1 MSAEDRYEEAR
12 RAIRAA
18 YGLKSLARA
27 AAPQVLGFALGTE
40 LAPAL
45 LSAAAPSVGV
55 VVAPSDAAAAGLA
68 PGAGEIPVWVPKA
81 ARVELWPPAMTLRLE
96 DAQARW
102 RKSRPFELYVNK
114 QEERYER
121 FTQARQRER
130 DAAAAGAEVNSRLLD
145 ASPGRESY
153 EVPPLVLRGEG
164 DEPVFLTLDA
174 LVNTNVF
181 ADFIDRPY
189 WTRVVLLAGLAER
202 PDLLATSWRPPGAPP
217 GAPLQK
223 LSEEERT
230 AALNAALRAVVPRA
244 GRWADRLSLA
254 VVPAAAPPR
263 DDLLGY
269 VPAPVPARYERSI
282 LVRVD
287 EVDEEDPEE
296 SAAAVAQY
304 SLDALV
310 LLHPEDPE
318 LIGLVRAQD
327 PAVPL
332 VRGGFSYYVTDR
344 SEDEKDEE
352 VRLAPVPGDEQIPL
366 RAYLPLRKPDLE
378 VAVDSLA
385 ELTQRLKLSPHQRGQ
400 LRRLYPGG
408 QLMLEG
414 ILYERCSNATTC
426 RPAVPAGEAFAEE
439 LRARARRRPPAE
451 ILREAEERMLA
462 EAARHQLSTDQV
474 RRYFRRTRD
483 RWLRAIV
490 AALPPPVPSAAVV
503 DESPRERAFREAY
516 EAGLAEELRRHPDE
530 YGYGPQHIP
539 QVARKMTPELRAG
552 TATLG
557 NGARRAARALGIAPT
572 KQAIMAWLN
581 GGEDAAAAPR
591 PGSARVGA

>member
-40 LAPAL
+40 LAPYL

-81 ARVELWPPAMTLRLE
+81 ARVELWPAAQTLRLE
-96 DAQARW
+96 DAQAQW
-102 RKSRPFELYVNK
+102 RKSRPFEIYVNK

-153 EVPPLVLRGEG
+153 EVPPLVLRGGG
-164 DEPVFLTLDA
+164 DDDVPVFFLTLDA

-181 ADFIDRPY
+181 ADWIDRPY

-230 AALNAALRAVVPRA
+230 AALNAALRAVVPR
-244 GRWADRLSLA
+244 WADRLSLA

-296 SAAAVAQY
+296 SAAAVAEY
-304 SLDALV
+304 TLDALV

-344 SEDEKDEE
+344 SEDEKNEE

-366 RAYLPLRKPDLE
+366 RAYLPLRKPHLE

-451 ILREAEERMLA
+451 ILQEAEERMLA
-462 EAARHQLSTDQV
+462 EAARNQLSTDQV

-490 AALPPPVPSAAVV
+490 AALPPLVPSAAVV

-539 QVARKMTPELRAG
+539 QVARKMTRELRAG
-552 TATLG
+552 TSGALG
-557 NGARRAARALGIAPT
+557 DGARRAARALGIAPT

-581 GGEDAAAAPR
+581 GGGEAAR
-591 PGSARVGA
+591 ARVGA

>member
-1 MSAEDRYEEAR
+1 MSADLYDEAR

-18 YGLKSLARA
+18 YGLKALPRA

-40 LAPAL
+40 LAPSL
-45 LSAAAPSVGV
+45 LSAAPPGVGV
-55 VVAPSDAAAAGLA
+55 VVAPSDAAAAGLS

-81 ARVELWPPAMTLRLE
+81 ARVELWPAAQTLRLE
-96 DAQARW
+96 DAQAQW
-102 RKSRPFELYVNK
+102 RKSRPFEIYVNK

-121 FTQARQRER
+121 FAEARQRER
-130 DAAAAGAEVNSRLLD
+130 DAAAAGAEVNSRILD
-145 ASPGRESY
+145 TSPGRESY
-153 EVPPLVLRGEG
+153 EVPPLVLQGEG
-164 DEPVFLTLDA
+164 DQPVFLTLDA
-174 LVNTNVF
+174 LVNTNIF
-181 ADFIDRPY
+181 GDWIDRPY
-189 WTRVVLLAGLAER
+189 WTRVVLLAGLAQR
-202 PDLLATSWRPPGAPP
+202 PDLLATSWRPPGAA
-217 GAPLQK
+217 APLQK
-223 LSEEERT
+223 LSEEQRT
-230 AALNAALRAVVPRA
+230 EQLNAALRRMVLLPPTT
-244 GRWADRLSLA
+244 RWADRLSLA

-282 LVRVD
+282 MVRVD

-296 SAAAVAQY
+296 STAAVAEY
-304 SLDALV
+304 TLDAFV

-344 SEDEKDEE
+344 SKDEKDA
-352 VRLAPVPGDEQIPL
+352 VRLAPVHGDEQIPL
-366 RAYLPLRKPDLE
+366 RAYLPLRKPHLE

-385 ELTQRLKLSPHQRGQ
+385 ELTQRLWLSPHQRGQ
-400 LRRLYPGG
+400 LRRLFPGG

-414 ILYERCSNATTC
+414 VLYERCSNATTC

-451 ILREAEERMLA
+451 ILQEAEERMLA

-539 QVARKMTPELRAG
+539 QVARKMTRELRAG
-552 TATLG
+552 TSGALG
-557 NGARRAARALGIAPT
+557 DGARRAARALGIAPT
-572 KQAIMAWLN
+572 KQAIIAWLN
-581 GGEDAAAAPR
+581 GGEDAAAAP
-591 PGSARVGA
+591 GRVGT

>member
-18 YGLKSLARA
+18 YSLKSLARA

-45 LSAAAPSVGV
+45 QSAAAPGVGV

-81 ARVELWPPAMTLRLE
+81 ARVELWPAAQTLRLE

-102 RKSRPFELYVNK
+102 RKSRPFEIYVNK

-121 FTQARQRER
+121 FAEARQRER
-130 DAAAAGAEVNSRLLD
+130 DAAAAGAEVNSRILD
-145 ASPGRESY
+145 TSPGRESY
-153 EVPPLVLRGEG
+153 EVPPLVLQGEG
-164 DEPVFLTLDA
+164 DQPVFLTLDA
-174 LVNTNVF
+174 LVNTNIF
-181 ADFIDRPY
+181 GDWIDRPY
-189 WTRVVLLAGLAER
+189 WTRVVLLAGLTQR
-202 PDLLATSWRPPGAPP
+202 PDLLATSWRPPGA
-217 GAPLQK
+217 AALQK
-223 LSEEERT
+223 LSEEQRT
-230 AALNAALRAVVPRA
+230 EQLNAALRAVVLLPPTT
-244 GRWADRLSLA
+244 RWADRLSLA

-269 VPAPVPARYERSI
+269 VPAPVPAPYERSI
-282 LVRVD
+282 MVRVD

-296 SAAAVAQY
+296 STAAVAEY
-304 SLDALV
+304 TLDAFV
-310 LLHPEDPE
+310 LLHPEDPD

-344 SEDEKDEE
+344 SKDEKDA

-366 RAYLPLRKPDLE
+366 RAYLPLRKPHLE

-385 ELTQRLKLSPHQRGQ
+385 ELTQRLWLSPHQRGQ

-414 ILYERCSNATTC
+414 VLYERCANATTC

-451 ILREAEERMLA
+451 ILQEAEERMLA

-483 RWLRAIV
+483 RWLRAI
-490 AALPPPVPSAAVV
+490 AAAQPAPVPSVAAV

-539 QVARKMTPELRAG
+539 QVARKMTRELRAG
-552 TATLG
+552 TSGALG
-557 NGARRAARALGIAPT
+557 DGARRAARALGIAPT
-572 KQAIMAWLN
+572 KQAIIAWLN
-581 GGEDAAAAPR
+581 GGEDAAAAP
-591 PGSARVGA
+591 GRVGT